1 MDLAWAIAIADKL
14 KTASNYFFLK
24 LYRVIITVFLVCL
37 VVLLFLFR
45 IFGRDCYLITCYF
58 RIFVLPAV
66 LDKLRC
72 CNGGIYVNEPFTV
85 HVHFKPN
92 GLETVM
98 IETDEY

>member
-14 KTASNYFFLK
+14 KTASNYFFLFS
-24 LYRVIITVFLVCL
+24 FLVCL

-85 HVHFKPN
+85 HVHFKPK

-98 IETDEY
+98 IETVEC